1 MGDPCLKREQDR
13 RRKLGM
19 ATDIRRR
26 FRRPKESSSE
36 LVWEDPESSVSC
48 SSSQLRNHDAQKERR
63 GESPMRRGYVPLS
76 ARTPRPARLSAA
88 RPSISVDPAVVCV
101 SQSPMSTRFPTARR
115 QCGCYPSPGCLR
127 AAAHRHR
134 RSTGIDSVHAGSKE
148 LRSMSTDRRGCRFGG
163 SARSRRR
170 PSKPRQGARPTS
182 AATHIF
188 VVWGRSAKDPP
199 DNR

>member
-1 MGDPCLKREQDR
+1 
-13 RRKLGM
+13 M

-26 FRRPKESSSE
+26 SRRPKESSSE
-36 LVWEDPESSVSC
+36 LVWEDPGSSVSR

-63 GESPMRRGYVPLS
+63 GESPMRRGYVSPKRAYPTPRPLS
-76 ARTPRPARLSAA
+76 AAH
-88 RPSISVDPAVVCV
+88 PSIRRPGRGVCLPIHDV
-101 SQSPMSTRFPTARR
+101 GTFPYTRR

-127 AAAHRHR
+127 VAAHRHR
-134 RSTGIDSVHAGSKE
+134 CSTGVDLVHTGSKE
-148 LRSMSTDRRGCRFGG
+148 LRSCLRDIRGCRFGG

-170 PSKPRQGARPTS
+170 PSKPRQCARPTS

>member
-1 MGDPCLKREQDR
+1 MGDPCLKREQGR

-76 ARTPRPARLSAA
+76 ARTPLPARSLSPIHRSPST
-88 RPSISVDPAVVCV
+88 RPWCV
-101 SQSPMSTRFPTARR
+101 SPPYARR
-115 QCGCYPSPGCLR
+115 QCECYPSSGCLR
-127 AAAHRHR
+127 TAAHRHR
-134 RSTGIDSVHAGSKE
+134 HGTGIDSVHSGSRE
-148 LRSMSTDRRGCRFGG
+148 LRSCLRDRRGCRFGG
-163 SARSRRR
+163 SAQSRRR
-170 PSKPRQGARPTS
+170 PSKP
-182 AATHIF
+182 
-188 VVWGRSAKDPP
+188 
-199 DNR
+199 

>member
-76 ARTPRPARLSAA
+76 ARTPRPARSLPPIHRSPST
-88 RPSISVDPAVVCV
+88 RPWCV
-101 SQSPMSTRFPTARR
+101 SPNPRCRHTSLRTATMRMLPIVGLSP
-115 QCGCYPSPGCLR
+115 C
-127 AAAHRHR
+127 
-134 RSTGIDSVHAGSKE
+134 
-148 LRSMSTDRRGCRFGG
+148 G
-163 SARSRRR
+163 SAPASMQHGHRLGPRRFER
-170 PSKPRQGARPTS
+170 T
-182 AATHIF
+182 
-188 VVWGRSAKDPP
+188 
-199 DNR
+199 

>member
-1 MGDPCLKREQDR
+1 
-13 RRKLGM
+13 M

-76 ARTPRPARLSAA
+76 ARTPRPVRSLLSVH
-88 RPSISVDPAVVCV
+88 R
-101 SQSPMSTRFPTARR
+101 SPSTRPWCTSPDPRCQYVSSTARR

-134 RSTGIDSVHAGSKE
+134 RSTGIDLIHAGSKE
-148 LRSMSTDRRGCRFGG
+148 LRSIVYGHTWVSVWGAGTIPAPAVQTKTMCTADTCRDTRLCRVGKERKR
-163 SARSRRR
+163 SAR
-170 PSKPRQGARPTS
+170 
-182 AATHIF
+182 
-188 VVWGRSAKDPP
+188 
-199 DNR
+199 

>member
-26 FRRPKESSSE
+26 SRRPKESSSE
-36 LVWEDPESSVSC
+36 LVWEDPGSSVSR

-76 ARTPRPARLSAA
+76 ARTPRPALSLPPVHRSR
-88 RPSISVDPAVVCV
+88 RPGRGVCLPIHDV
-101 SQSPMSTRFPTARR
+101 GTFPYARR
-115 QCGCYPSPGCLR
+115 QCGCYPSSGCLR

-134 RSTGIDSVHAGSKE
+134 HSTGIDSVHAGSKE
-148 LRSMSTDRRGCRFGG
+148 LRSCLRDRRGCRFGG

-170 PSKPRQGARPTS
+170 PSKP
-182 AATHIF
+182 
-188 VVWGRSAKDPP
+188 
-199 DNR
+199 